1 MAEHYDPPEVWVPF
15 GAFSQ
20 VAVVG
25 TGRTVFLKGQ
35 VALDRA
41 GLVVGEGDM
50 RAQVRQTL
58 LNIQAVLAHVGGRV
72 ADIVALTHH
81 VTDIAAFTGTGDIRR
96 EFFAPPYPVTTTVQV
111 VALYRPE
118 LLVEIT
124 AVAEVPRDRL
134 RRPEPRPAG

>member
-1 MAEHYDPPEVWVPF
+1 
-15 GAFSQ
+15 
-20 VAVVG
+20 
-25 TGRTVFLKGQ
+25 
-35 VALDRA
+35 
-41 GLVVGEGDM
+41 M

-81 VTDIAAFTGTGDIRR
+81 VTDIAAFRGTGDIRR